1 MPARDEVTEL
11 SLRCHRGVTEV
22 VVKEG
27 KMPPISDLAVVDCEN
42 VGDLYVHLQDVSSS
56 GVAQR
61 PLIPVSS
68 SQIIISRN

>member
-1 MPARDEVTEL
+1 M
-11 SLRCHRGVTEV
+11 

-42 VGDLYVHLQDVSSS
+42 AGDLYVHLQDVSSS